1 VIRLKRRFLRCSF
14 CRKPESKVAK
24 LIGGRKG
31 YICDVCVAACN
42 KILEAAPPGFTGWES
57 LSDQQLLD
65 SLLPAEK
72 TVEAVRAVLQ
82 QQIDVLRKRGV
93 SWEAIGRALGVS
105 RQAAWERF
113 S

>member
-1 VIRLKRRFLRCSF
+1 MVKFKRPFLRCSF
-14 CRKPESKVAK
+14 CRKPERKVAK
-24 LIGGRKG
+24 LIGGHG
-31 YICDVCVAACN
+31 AYICDLCVGACN
-42 KILEAAPPGFTGWES
+42 KILEATPAGFTGWES
-57 LSDQQLLD
+57 LTDQQLLD

-82 QQIDVLRKRGV
+82 TQIDVLRKRGI
-93 SWEAIGRALGVS
+93 SWAAIGEAMKIS

>member
-1 VIRLKRRFLRCSF
+1 MIKLRRRFLRCSF

-24 LIGGRKG
+24 LIGGPKG
-31 YICDVCVAACN
+31 YICDVCVAACT
-42 KILEAAPPGFTGWES
+42 KILEATPAGFTGWES
-57 LSDQQLLD
+57 LTNQQLLD

-82 QQIDVLRKRGV
+82 TQIDVLRKRGI
-93 SWEAIGRALGVS
+93 SWAEIGDALKVS

>member
-1 VIRLKRRFLRCSF
+1 MIKLKRSFLRCSF
-14 CRKPESKVAK
+14 CRKPNSKVAK
-24 LIGGRKG
+24 LIAGKRG

-42 KILEAAPPGFTGWES
+42 KILEATPQAFTGWES
-57 LSDQQLLD
+57 LTDEQLLD
-65 SLLPAEK
+65 SLLPAER

-82 QQIDVLRKRGV
+82 TQIEVLRKRGV
-93 SWEAIGRALGVS
+93 SWEAIGRAMNIS

>member
-1 VIRLKRRFLRCSF
+1 MIKLKHPFLRCSF
-14 CRKPESKVAK
+14 CRKPNSKVAK
-24 LIGGRKG
+24 LIAGKRG

-42 KILEAAPPGFTGWES
+42 KILESTPPAFTGWES
-57 LSDQQLLD
+57 LTDEQLLD
-65 SLLPAEK
+65 SLLPAER

-82 QQIDVLRKRGV
+82 TQIDVLRKRGV
-93 SWEAIGRALGVS
+93 SWEAIGRALNVS

>member
-1 VIRLKRRFLRCSF
+1 MIKLKRPFLRCSF
-14 CRKPESKVAK
+14 CRKPDSKVAK
-24 LIGGRKG
+24 LIAGKRG

-42 KILEAAPPGFTGWES
+42 KILEATPPGFSGWES
-57 LSDQQLLD
+57 LTDEQILD
-65 SLLPAEK
+65 SLLPAER

-82 QQIDVLRKRGV
+82 GQIDVLRKRGV
-93 SWEAIGRALGVS
+93 SWEAIGRALKIS